1 MTTPDPRICS
11 PGPTPRSIRTGNGQV
26 IELPPDWELLPPGD
40 ATLTRRVKQG
50 GPTWT
55 VQDRRGKRTFSQ
67 GVWAPARI
75 IAQVRAEIEAE
86 RATPA
91 YEAARR
97 SQARRRERVQQDYQ
111 EDFAAAV
118 RSFLAFAP
126 RYAELAVDLADRV
139 TTLATPI
146 GSGTVARTE
155 RIPLPRRAEAA
166 VIAWLRHQTTGY
178 DHMSVARVKGA
189 RREVRRELAQRSRE
203 LLERY
208 RRGLD
213 TPADCP
219 LRQALSQA
227 PRKEQAPQP
236 LPPRT
241 TAYDDFFL
249 ED

>member
-97 SQARRRERVQQDYQ
+97 A
-111 EDFAAAV
+111 
-118 RSFLAFAP
+118 
-126 RYAELAVDLADRV
+126 
-139 TTLATPI
+139 
-146 GSGTVARTE
+146 GSGGTDDAALVERNGGAVVMLEGGREALKVTNPDDLITAR
-155 RIPLPRRAEAA
+155 
-166 VIAWLRHQTTGY
+166 AWLG
-178 DHMSVARVKGA
+178 G
-189 RREVRRELAQRSRE
+189 
-203 LLERY
+203 
-208 RRGLD
+208 
-213 TPADCP
+213 
-219 LRQALSQA
+219 
-227 PRKEQAPQP
+227 
-236 LPPRT
+236 
-241 TAYDDFFL
+241 
-249 ED
+249 